1 MALEGLVDGEY
12 PRNSLGETYGN
23 HLSARYLGYEPDL
36 IAAVSEDGTEGYI
49 ESGLRLLG
57 PFSSEEEAIAC
68 DNWRKEK
75 KIGRIMVPF
84 YNSEHQEIGTF
95 LHGIGNGGLYN
106 GVITL
111 EEFREAQAQ
120 GWPNSRG
127 STPPEEQEPLFKSME
142 EMKAAIEAG
151 WVGDQYAGYYAPAG
165 E

>member
-1 MALEGLVDGEY
+1 MALEGLADGEY

-75 KIGRIMVPF
+75 KSAGSWFRFIIRSIRKSGPF
-84 YNSEHQEIGTF
+84 CT
-95 LHGIGNGGLYN
+95 GLETAAS
-106 GVITL
+106 ITGL
-111 EEFREAQAQ
+111 
-120 GWPNSRG
+120 
-127 STPPEEQEPLFKSME
+127 
-142 EMKAAIEAG
+142 
-151 WVGDQYAGYYAPAG
+151 
-165 E
+165 

>member
-1 MALEGLVDGEY
+1 MALEGLADGEY

-111 EEFREAQAQ
+111 EEFRETKELYLH
-120 GWPNSRG
+120 RKVM
-127 STPPEEQEPLFKSME
+127 EHSME
-142 EMKAAIEAG
+142 NIHYCKAEAYG
-151 WVGDQYAGYYAPAG
+151 GCTMGTSAM
-165 E
+165 